1 MKSNPRSE
9 RTNTTSTSITN
20 NSEIKRKSEQHDLET
35 YLERSRRTIKA
46 SKRFEITFK
55 HIVFSHSLVELLRT
69 QKKTQIINNFEE
81 KKIADSLS
89 TKSKLENTY
98 DQNNHG
104 RWKIKLNVRD
114 EKINQIQAS
123 KSTKQDNKQAI
134 KSIQS
139 YTKSHRR
146 SKSET
151 TRSKIKNRSNDKVN
165 TSESKEISD

>member
-1 MKSNPRSE
+1 LKSNPRSE

-104 RWKIKLNVRD
+104 R
-114 EKINQIQAS
+114 
-123 KSTKQDNKQAI
+123 
-134 KSIQS
+134 
-139 YTKSHRR
+139 
-146 SKSET
+146 
-151 TRSKIKNRSNDKVN
+151 
-165 TSESKEISD
+165 